1 MRRGRSLA
9 PENPMIDFHT
19 HPVLVRELAEKYPHF
34 ERAARE
40 VFHIGNNFQPL
51 ETFLLQMDVAG
62 IERAVVLPVDCRRAR
77 RMPVGTHEQIAE
89 LCAMSPRFIGFA
101 SVDPLAKGAAK
112 QLAHAIKS
120 LGFKGLKLDPAL
132 QDFDSGGKPAFAVY
146 EAAEDLR
153 IPVLLHT
160 GMSWA
165 SGSAIERGHPLRLE
179 PAIRRCA
186 KLNFV
191 LAHFAWP
198 WVWEAVAL
206 AMKYPNVF
214 LDTSCLYY
222 DSPKEFFNF
231 VFTRQI
237 PLTLIERT
245 LRNQIVFGSNYPRVE
260 IKNMVHAVKSLP
272 LTEGCL
278 KKIFKENAEKLLA
291 TGERSQANGSE
302 DQR

>member
-1 MRRGRSLA
+1 
-9 PENPMIDFHT
+9 MIDFHT
-19 HPVLVRELAEKYPHF
+19 HPVLVRELVEKYPRF

-40 VFHIGNNFQPL
+40 VFYIGNNFQPL

-62 IERAVVLPVDCRRAR
+62 VERAVLLPVDCRRAR
-77 RMPVGTHEQIAE
+77 RDPVGTNEQIAE

-101 SVDPLAKGAAK
+101 TVDPLGKAAAK
-112 QLAHAIKS
+112 NLARAVKN
-120 LGFKGLKLDPAL
+120 LGLKGLKLDPAL
-132 QDFDSGGKPAFAVY
+132 QDFDSGGKPALAVY

-165 SGSAIERGHPLRLE
+165 PGSAIESGHPLRLE
-179 PAIRRCA
+179 PAIRRFA
-186 KLNFV
+186 TLNFV
-191 LAHFAWP
+191 LAHLAWP

-222 DSPKEFFNF
+222 DSPKEFFEF
-231 VFTRQI
+231 VLTKQI

-245 LRNQIVFGSNYPRVE
+245 LRNQVVFGSNYPRVE
-260 IKNMVHAVKSLP
+260 IKNMVHALKSLP

-278 KKIFKENAEKLLA
+278 NKILRENAERLL
-291 TGERSQANGSE
+291 GKG
-302 DQR
+302 DQ